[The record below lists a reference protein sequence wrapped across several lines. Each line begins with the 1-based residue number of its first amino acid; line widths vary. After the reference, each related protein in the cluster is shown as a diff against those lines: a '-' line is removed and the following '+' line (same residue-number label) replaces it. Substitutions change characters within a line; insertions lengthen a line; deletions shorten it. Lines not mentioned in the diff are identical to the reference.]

1 MIIDSKAIMHLIG
14 TEMDYV
20 DDELKSEFV
29 FNNPNAK
36 VNLDYQRVNV
46 VVEKVSMSEF
56 TYLCY

>member
-1 MIIDSKAIMHLIG
+1 MHLIG